1 MIWKD
6 ILKRRKDEYDGSDVW
21 NYGEVDG
28 WGKFSPIGL
37 NQGRTPN
44 APKMKETSLRN
55 QKGLKECERCGQ
67 MEHENEMVEDSF
79 CRKCAKELLEE
90 E

>member
-1 MIWKD
+1 MTWKD
-6 ILKRRKDEYDGSDVW
+6 IIKNSKKDWD
-21 NYGEVDG
+21 YGEVEG
-28 WGKFSPIGL
+28 WKFNPISVNQKSPS
-37 NQGRTPN
+37 N

-55 QKGLKECERCGQ
+55 QKGLKEWERCGQ

-79 CRKCAKELLEE
+79 CRKCGKELLEE